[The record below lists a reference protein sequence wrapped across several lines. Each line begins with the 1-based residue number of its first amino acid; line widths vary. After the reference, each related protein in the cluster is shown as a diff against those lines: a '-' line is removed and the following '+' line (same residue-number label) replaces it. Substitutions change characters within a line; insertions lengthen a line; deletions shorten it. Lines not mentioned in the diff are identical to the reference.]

1 VAPIPWFTGFFSN
14 APTRAMSIMSKLNR
28 KQKCAALIAGG
39 IAAVLIAAVLLLV
52 LRAILVT
59 RISLV

>member
-1 VAPIPWFTGFFSN
+1 
-14 APTRAMSIMSKLNR
+14 MSKLNR
-28 KQKCAALIAGG
+28 KQKWAALIAGAIG
-39 IAAVLIAAVLLLV
+39 AVLIAAVLLLV

>member
-1 VAPIPWFTGFFSN
+1 
-14 APTRAMSIMSKLNR
+14 MSKLNR
-28 KQKCAALIAGG
+28 KQKWASLIAGG
-39 IAAVLIAAVLLLV
+39 MAAVLIATVLLLV